1 MKTNYSHTITLRVRY
16 GETDQMG
23 YCYYGNYAQYC
34 EVGRVEAMRALGMSY
49 KELEDQGI
57 MLPVSEFKISY
68 QHPAKYDDEL
78 LITTAITEIKGAR
91 LFFDYSISTVEGKQ
105 IATAHTTLVFINSSN
120 FKPIPAPIF
129 FSALLQ
135 SYVCE

>member
-1 MKTNYSHTITLRVRY
+1 
-16 GETDQMG
+16 MG

-49 KELEDQGI
+49 KELEEQGI

-91 LFFDYSISTVEGKQ
+91 LFFDYSISTVEGNQ
-105 IATAHTTLVFINSSN
+105 IATAQTTLVFIKSGNLKPTQAPEF
-120 FKPIPAPIF
+120 FK
-129 FSALLQ
+129 SLLKA
-135 SYVCE
+135 YVC